1 LRWSSTTLRRSGL
14 SWPAGA
20 SSHTT
25 TSAWGFPATAVEP
38 DIGVNRLATG
48 RAVDIRATQIIA
60 PIAPTPDAPIDAV
73 RRGRVL
79 PVPL

>member
-1 LRWSSTTLRRSGL
+1 LRRSRL

-25 TSAWGFPATAVEP
+25 TSACGFPATMVEP

-60 PIAPTPDAPIDAV
+60 PIAATPDAPIDVV
-73 RRGRVL
+73 RPARVL
-79 PVPL
+79 PVTW